1 MPIWSWLWRRRFWRW
16 PASRWTKAW
25 SVLKKARWQATHQ
38 AVQADPELNVVRLC
52 ELARMTPQN
61 YYARRGVRR
70 RQDVDRALVLALVQ
84 AEREQQPRLGGR
96 KLYHLI
102 APELKAAGVKLGRDR
117 LFVELGRVGWLVPRK
132 PAEWPRTTH
141 FDPNLPVFKNL
152 IRRHPATGPN
162 QVWVADI
169 TYIRTR
175 EAFLYL
181 GLITDQWSRKIVG
194 YHLGQT
200 LATGQVLK
208 ALAMAVKGLPGT
220 RRPIHHSDRG
230 CQYAS
235 HTYVAAVQQVGLTM
249 SMTEQ
254 NHSAE
259 NALAERVN
267 GILKQEYWLD
277 ATFANRQQAR
287 QATGHGIRMYNS
299 RRPHTSLNLATP
311 EQVHS
316 AGPR

>member
-1 MPIWSWLWRRRFWRW
+1 
-16 PASRWTKAW
+16 
-25 SVLKKARWQATHQ
+25 
-38 AVQADPELNVVRLC
+38 
-52 ELARMTPQN
+52 MTPQN
-61 YYARRGVRR
+61 YYARRSVRS
-70 RQDVDRALVLALVQ
+70 QQEVDLALVLALVK

-117 LFVELGRVGWLVPRK
+117 LFVELGKVGWLVARK
-132 PAEWPRTTH
+132 PSEWPKTTQV
-141 FDPNLPVFKNL
+141 DPNLPVFKNL
-152 IRRHPATGPN
+152 IRRRLATGPN

-175 EAFLYL
+175 EAFMYL
-181 GLITDQWSRKIVG
+181 GLITDRWSRKIVG
-194 YHLGQT
+194 YHLGET
-200 LATGQVLK
+200 LETAQVLK
-208 ALAMAVKGLPGT
+208 ALAMALKGLQGI
-220 RRPIHHSDRG
+220 RRLIHHSDRG

-235 HTYVAAVQQVGLTM
+235 HAYVLAVQKAGLIM

-277 ATFANRQQAR
+277 ANFENRQQAR
-287 QATGHGIRMYNS
+287 QATVHGIRMYNT
-299 RRPHTSLNLATP
+299 RRPHTALKMATP
-311 EQVHS
+311 DQVHNT
-316 AGPR
+316 GKH